1 MKLFK
6 INVEDKMNK
15 IYILILLSGFL
26 ISCARTPISGNAAFL
41 LTSAS
46 DENKQGDEAYR
57 QILSKEKEV
66 KGTRE
71 AKMVEEIGKRIA
83 AVANQP
89 DFQWEFKTLESDTP
103 NAFCLPGGKVAVYT
117 GIFKYA
123 ENEAGLATVMG
134 HEIGHAIARHGGQRM
149 SQQMAT
155 NAALVGLSVVG
166 LSKMDPLKKTA
177 VMAALGAG
185 ATYGI
190 ILPFSRSHET
200 EADEIGLVLMSKAG
214 YDPRESVN
222 FWDRFS
228 KAGGHAPPEFLSTH
242 PGSEKRRDHLQ
253 SLLPKVQNEY
263 DKSAKLGIG
272 KKI

>member
-1 MKLFK
+1 MK
-6 INVEDKMNK
+6 N
-15 IYILILLSGFL
+15 ILLASFL
-26 ISCARTPISGNAAFL
+26 VFSISCSTTPVSGKKAFL
-41 LTSAS
+41 LTNSAT
-46 DENKQGDEAYR
+46 ENQQGDEVYKE
-57 QILSKEKEV
+57 IISKEKEV

-71 AKMVEEIGKRIA
+71 AKMVEEIGRRIA

-89 DFQWEFKTLESDTP
+89 DFKWEFKTLQSDEP

-123 ENEAGLATVMG
+123 VNEAGLATVMG

-155 NAALVGLSVVG
+155 NAALAGLAVVG
-166 LSKMDPLKKTA
+166 LSKMDNTKKGMI
-177 VMAALGAG
+177 MAALGAG
-185 ATYGI
+185 ATVGI
-190 ILPFSRSHET
+190 TLPFSRAHET

-228 KAGGHAPPEFLSTH
+228 KAGGKAPMKFLSTH
-242 PGSEKRRDHLQ
+242 PASEDRKAHLQ
-253 SLLPKVQNEY
+253 EMLPQVMPAYEA
-263 DKSAKLGIG
+263 SSKLGTG
-272 KKI
+272 TTL

>member
-1 MKLFK
+1 MKTK
-6 INVEDKMNK
+6 
-15 IYILILLSGFL
+15 LILSSLLLFT
-26 ISCARTPISGNAAFL
+26 ISCSTTPVSGNKAFL
-41 LTSAS
+41 LTSS
-46 DENKQGDEAYR
+46 ETENQQGEEAYKE
-57 QILSKEKEV
+57 ILQKEKIV
-66 KGTRE
+66 KNT
-71 AKMVEEIGKRIA
+71 AQSKMVEEIGKRIA

-89 DFQWEFKTLESDTP
+89 DFKWEFTTIQSDEP

-123 ENEAGLATVMG
+123 KNEAGLATVMG

-155 NAALVGLSVVG
+155 NVALAGLAAVG
-166 LSKMDPLKKTA
+166 LSKLDDTKKSIA
-177 VMAALGAG
+177 MAALGAG

-190 ILPFSRSHET
+190 ILPFSRKHET

-228 KAGGHAPPEFLSTH
+228 QAGGSAPPEFLSTH
-242 PGSEKRRDHLQ
+242 PNSEKRREHLR
-253 SLLPKVQNEY
+253 SLVPKSLPDYE
-263 DKSAKLGIG
+263 SSSKLGLG
-272 KKI
+272 RSL